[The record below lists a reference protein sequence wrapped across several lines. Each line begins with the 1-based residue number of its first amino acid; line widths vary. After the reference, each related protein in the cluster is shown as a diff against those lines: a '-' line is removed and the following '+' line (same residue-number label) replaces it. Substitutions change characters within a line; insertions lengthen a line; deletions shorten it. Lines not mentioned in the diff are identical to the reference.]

1 MISHQIVFHVTF
13 MGGSTKKK
21 IFYNMSGFTHYLC
34 VYIYLLYKK
43 MAGCLAQRIII
54 LYYIIPCFLFLCSWN
69 IFSCFKI
76 YFYAIFIHQLC

>member
-21 IFYNMSGFTHYLC
+21 IFYNMSGFTRYLC

-43 MAGCLAQRIII
+43 NGWMFGAANNYPL
-54 LYYIIPCFLFLCSWN
+54 LYNTLFSVSLFMEYIFVF
-69 IFSCFKI
+69 
-76 YFYAIFIHQLC
+76 